1 MGPPVRDLLAWTECL
16 CGLFREDQ
24 MSYKDLPSLSL
35 SFLVRKMGIIT
46 VFVTTIRNLM
56 QASHL
61 ARVQH
66 TVNPPSTVGSL

>member
-1 MGPPVRDLLAWTECL
+1 
-16 CGLFREDQ
+16 

-66 TVNPPSTVGSL
+66 TVNPASTVGSL